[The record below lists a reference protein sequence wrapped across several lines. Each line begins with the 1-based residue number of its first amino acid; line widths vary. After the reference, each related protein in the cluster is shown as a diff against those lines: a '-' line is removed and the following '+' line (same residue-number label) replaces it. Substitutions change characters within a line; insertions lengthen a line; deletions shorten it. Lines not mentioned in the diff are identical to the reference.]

1 MSEFQCSE
9 GHLILPSIGYC
20 PLCREQGLS
29 GKIVCMD
36 GMYRLPEDDWYE
48 REEIFKAYRDNGMKE
63 DDDGI

>member
-1 MSEFQCSE
+1 
-9 GHLILPSIGYC
+9 
-20 PLCREQGLS
+20 
-29 GKIVCMD
+29 VCMD